1 MAVKSIVV
9 LVMVVVLVAGLA
21 VNGARA
27 PPRRVTSVAFR
38 LCQLGEQMPQPC
50 RPIVSP
56 ERAAL
61 DDGGRDYDGG
71 FAAGGGGGGGK
82 HLWGLGGPGAA
93 GRGRAAGAPA
103 GGGGAF
109 RRPPVGAWVSLFVV
123 FGGRGG
129 GGVSPPR
136 PEVRPG
142 ADKA

>member
-27 PPRRVTSVAFR
+27 PPRRVRSVAFR

-71 FAAGGGGGGGK
+71 FAADGGGDGGQ
-82 HLWGLGGPGAA
+82 HLWGLGGRGGLA
-93 GRGRAAGAPA
+93 RGRAAA
-103 GGGGAF
+103 GGGGGA
-109 RRPPVGAWVSLFVV
+109 PPR
-123 FGGRGG
+123 RGG
-129 GGVSPPR
+129 
-136 PEVRPG
+136 
-142 ADKA
+142 

>member
-1 MAVKSIVV
+1 MAVKSIAV

-21 VNGARA
+21 VNGSRA
-27 PPRRVTSVAFR
+27 QPLPVTSVAFR

-61 DDGGRDYDGG
+61 GDGGRDYDGG
-71 FAAGGGGGGGK
+71 VAAGGGGGGAENR
-82 HLWGLGGPGAA
+82 GGGG
-93 GRGRAAGAPA
+93 GRGA
-103 GGGGAF
+103 GGGG
-109 RRPPVGAWVSLFVV
+109 
-123 FGGRGG
+123 GG
-129 GGVSPPR
+129 GAPPPR

>member
-1 MAVKSIVV
+1 MAVKGTVV

-27 PPRRVTSVAFR
+27 QPLPVTSVAFR

-82 HLWGLGGPGAA
+82 HWGGLGG
-93 GRGRAAGAPA
+93 RGAPA
-103 GGGGAF
+103 GGGA
-109 RRPPVGAWVSLFVV
+109 
-123 FGGRGG
+123 GGRGG
-129 GGVSPPR
+129 GSR
-136 PEVRPG
+136 
-142 ADKA
+142 

>member
-1 MAVKSIVV
+1 MAVKGTVV

-27 PPRRVTSVAFR
+27 QPLPVTSVAFR

-82 HLWGLGGPGAA
+82 DPGGL
-93 GRGRAAGAPA
+93 
-103 GGGGAF
+103 
-109 RRPPVGAWVSLFVV
+109 
-123 FGGRGG
+123 GGRGG
-129 GGVSPPR
+129 GAGARVEWESCGPPRGVRSRLFVFFGGGGGGGVPPPR

-142 ADKA
+142 AD